1 MRVNVNVALEIEAHH
16 SSTPRSADI
25 KLCNMNDRK
34 VLLVLS
40 LSASLLNAQAPAT
53 KQQEKQAPAFMGPCS
68 NLSCE
73 IENDWSRNNALVYG
87 LASAMPEEKYGYKP
101 TPAQQS
107 FGERVMHV
115 AQINLMLLQA
125 LGAKTPAPGIDENA
139 TAKAPALAA
148 LQRVG
153 DYGVALIKEF
163 GDQGLQAR
171 IDSPGPMGWFMGP
184 KVSRQRVLYFLMAHS
199 QDTYGQLVVYAR
211 MNGIIPP
218 ASRQP

>member
-1 MRVNVNVALEIEAHH
+1 M
-16 SSTPRSADI
+16 DQ
-25 KLCNMNDRK
+25 RK
-34 VLLVLS
+34 ILLLFPLFASVLS
-40 LSASLLNAQAPAT
+40 AQAQAV
-53 KQQEKQAPAFMGPCS
+53 KGQEKQAPAFMSPCS
-68 NLSCE
+68 SFACE
-73 IENDWSRNNALVYG
+73 IENDWSRNNWMVYG
-87 LASAMPEEKYGYKP
+87 LADAMPGEKFAYKP

-125 LGAKTPAPGIDENA
+125 LGAKTPAPAIDVNA
-139 TAKAPALAA
+139 TSKAESMAA

-153 DYGVALIKEF
+153 DYGVAVIRELGEP
-163 GDQGLQAR
+163 GLVAR

-184 KVSRQRVLYFLMAHS
+184 KISRQRILYFLMTHS

-211 MNGIIPP
+211 LNGIVPP

>member
-1 MRVNVNVALEIEAHH
+1 
-16 SSTPRSADI
+16 
-25 KLCNMNDRK
+25 MNQRK
-34 VLLVLS
+34 VLLLS
-40 LSASLLNAQAPAT
+40 LFASLLNAQTPAA

-68 NLSCE
+68 NLACE
-73 IENDWSRNNALVYG
+73 IENDWSRNNFLVYG
-87 LASAMPEEKYGYKP
+87 LASAMPEDKFGYKS

-125 LGAKTPAPGIDENA
+125 LGAKAPAPAIDVNA
-139 TAKAPALAA
+139 TSKAASMGA

-153 DYGVALIKEF
+153 EYGSAVIKEL

-171 IDSPGPMGWFMGP
+171 IDSPGPIGWFMGP
-184 KVSRQRVLYFLMAHS
+184 KVSRQRILYFLMTHS

-211 MNGIIPP
+211 LNGIIPP